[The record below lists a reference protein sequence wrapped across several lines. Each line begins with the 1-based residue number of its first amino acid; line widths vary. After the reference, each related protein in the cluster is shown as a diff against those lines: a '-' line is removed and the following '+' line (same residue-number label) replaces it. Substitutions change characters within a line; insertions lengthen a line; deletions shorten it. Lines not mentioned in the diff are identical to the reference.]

1 MKRRTTLALI
11 VCAFIAFAIAAA
23 AAAYLAPA
31 SLEATA
37 SAALVS
43 DATVR
48 VEEDKDGIRLLPQS
62 QADIGF
68 IFYTGARVPPAAYA
82 AILRPLAQRGVAVF
96 IPQLPFNFAIF
107 DLERANAVIAANPLI
122 RRWYLGGHSLGGASA
137 AIFLSRYPD
146 AAEGIAFLASYPS
159 AQADLSSWRGRA
171 LSIAADRDG
180 LATLEKFEAAG
191 GFLPRDTVAI
201 VLEGANHAGFG
212 RYGPQ
217 KGDGSAT
224 MPKDEQERRT
234 AAALF
239 AFILRD

>member
-1 MKRRTTLALI
+1 MKRNTKRALGITALI
-11 VCAFIAFAIAAA
+11 AIILGAAL
-23 AAAYLAPA
+23 AAYLAPA
-31 SLEATA
+31 SLEETA
-37 SAALVS
+37 SAALDS
-43 DATVR
+43 DAAVR
-48 VEEDKDGIRLLPQS
+48 VEELKDGISLLPQS

-107 DLERANAVIAANPLI
+107 DIGRANSVIAANPFI
-122 RRWYLGGHSLGGASA
+122 KRWYIGGHSLGGASA
-137 AIFLSRYPD
+137 AIFASRYPD
-146 AAEGIAFLASYPS
+146 AAEGIAFLAAYPS

-171 LSIAADRDG
+171 LSIAAERDG
-180 LATLEKFEAAG
+180 LATLEKFEAAS

-201 VLEGANHAGFG
+201 ELEGANHAGFG

-234 AAALF
+234 AAALY
-239 AFILRD
+239 AFILGD